1 MRILTALWL
10 GLAAAMSVAMAADF
24 RLAVAGLGGEPDYEQ
39 RFAALAAEHQ
49 KLAGGEAL
57 SGAQATKA
65 NLKAALERVAAQA
78 QSGDTF
84 ELMLIGH
91 GTFDG
96 MVYKFNLPG
105 PDVTAE
111 ELRGWL
117 DRIPARQLVVVATS
131 ASGAAATVL
140 KAPQRSVVSA
150 TRSGTEKTAV
160 VFPRYWVEALR
171 DVGADTDKN
180 EAVSAR
186 EAFEYAK
193 AKTAAFYDT
202 QKRLATE
209 HPQMEESAEA
219 RFALVRFGAAQK
231 ALSDPQKRLA
241 LARRE
246 ELEIAIEKLKLEKAA
261 MPIGEY
267 KQKLGELLLE
277 LARTQEVIDR

>member
-1 MRILTALWL
+1 MRMITALWL
-10 GLAAAMSVAMAADF
+10 GMAAALAADF
-24 RLAVAGLGGEPDYEQ
+24 KLAVGGLGGEPDYEQ
-39 RFAALAAEHQ
+39 RFAMLAAEHQ

-57 SGAQATKA
+57 SGPLAVKA
-65 NLKAALERVAAQA
+65 NVKAALDRIAAQA
-78 QSGDTF
+78 KADDTF
-84 ELMLIGH
+84 ALVLIGH

-105 PDVTAE
+105 ADVTAE
-111 ELRGWL
+111 ELRVWL
-117 DRIPARQLVVVATS
+117 DRIPARQLVVVAS
-131 ASGAAATVL
+131 SCSGAAAAVL
-140 KAPQRSVVSA
+140 KSPQRTVVSA

-160 VFPRYWVEALR
+160 VFSRYWVEALR
-171 DVGADTDKN
+171 DAGADTDKN
-180 EAVSAR
+180 ESISAQ
-186 EAFEYAK
+186 EAFQYAK

-209 HPQMEESAEA
+209 HPLMDESAGA

-231 ALSDPQKRLA
+231 ALNDPEKRLA

-261 MPIGEY
+261 MPMAEY
-267 KQKLGELLLE
+267 KQKLNALLLD